1 MQCIQEN
8 CFSVQTRRAELRRTT
23 KTAEWF
29 FLMTLGVCAFFGIML
44 VDAKTPAMN
53 LVMCFLTA
61 TTIITLML
69 FVADMDDVA
78 RGLFVVDISTL
89 TGAYRTADTHYQAHG
104 EIICTCHM
112 WAACPVKATI
122 E

>member
-1 MQCIQEN
+1 
-8 CFSVQTRRAELRRTT
+8 
-23 KTAEWF
+23 
-29 FLMTLGVCAFFGIML
+29 

-78 RGLFVVDISTL
+78 RGLFVVDITTL
-89 TGAYRTADTHYQAHG
+89 TATYIVAEHHYLAHG
-104 EIICTCHM
+104 GNPEAPPITNEGLEKMI
-112 WAACPVKATI
+112 AGACASNALLNRHPWFHSSKH
-122 E
+122 